1 MILTR
6 QTKFDI
12 VIHKKNFTNYTEVI
26 ILKDGTVE
34 YAVPSHQQKLI
45 ELTMKEFNMT
55 EEELNKA
62 IPITESP
69 TDWCVVKLGAISV
82 WYEFIIR
89 PEDITKEQTEMLEKF
104 KTAGIIRNNYGETI
118 LYLGTDGRIYTRL
131 D

>member
-1 MILTR
+1 MILTK

-12 VIHKKNFTNYTEVI
+12 DTHKKNFINYTEVI
-26 ILKDGTVE
+26 ILQDGTVE

-45 ELTMKEFNMT
+45 ELAMKEFNMT
-55 EEELNKA
+55 KEELDKA
-62 IPITESP
+62 IPIYVSP
-69 TDWCVVKLGAISV
+69 TDWCIVKLGVISV

-104 KTAGIIRNNYGETI
+104 KTAGIIRNGYGETI
-118 LYLGTDGRIYTRL
+118 LYLGQDGNIYTRL